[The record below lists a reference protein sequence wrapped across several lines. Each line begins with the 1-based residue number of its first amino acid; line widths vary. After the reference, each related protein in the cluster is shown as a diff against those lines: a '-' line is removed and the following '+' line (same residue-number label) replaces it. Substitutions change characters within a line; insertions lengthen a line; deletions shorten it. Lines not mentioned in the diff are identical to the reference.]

1 MTLIKTL
8 SVGLTAFAVA
18 SSAMA
23 QTFFDQ
29 ATTIQ
34 GKNIDLGNAGR
45 IYKWSALST
54 DGNISAVGGATTSPA
69 NIDIEGNVGVWG
81 NSANLILSNSR
92 IQGDLYIRKGATPSL
107 SGTGGWSGSKLQS
120 TSYDTILGMAKAH
133 AMTLST
139 NVSSLT
145 QSTNFSS
152 NFSLSGGSINLAGG
166 GQFSLTATNSSP
178 VVLKLS
184 DFQINGGSVLTLNG
198 TSATKFVIN
207 VNGNFGLGGGSK
219 LELGPNVDAKNVLF
233 NVTNALSS
241 GTVGLSGGSQF
252 NGLLF
257 ASNRAVGLSGG
268 SQVFGQIT
276 GKSIALTGQSKA
288 KKPKPPKPSP

>member
-1 MTLIKTL
+1 MTLLKTL

-18 SSAMA
+18 STAIA

-92 IQGDLYIRKGATPSL
+92 IQGDLYIRKGANPSL
-107 SGTGGWSGSKLQS
+107 SGTGGWSGSKFQS
-120 TSYDTILGMAKAH
+120 NTYDTVLSTAKAH
-133 AMTLST
+133 AFTLST

-145 QSTNFSS
+145 QTTNFSS
-152 NFSLSGGSINLAGG
+152 NFSLSGGVINLMGG
-166 GQFSLTATNSSP
+166 GQFNLTATDSSP

-207 VNGNFGLGGGSK
+207 VDRNFGLGGGSN

-241 GTVGLSGGSQF
+241 GTIGLSGGSQF

-257 ASNRAVGLSGG
+257 ASNRTVGLSGG
-268 SQVFGQIT
+268 SQVYGQIT
-276 GKSIALTGQSKA
+276 GKAIALTGQSKA